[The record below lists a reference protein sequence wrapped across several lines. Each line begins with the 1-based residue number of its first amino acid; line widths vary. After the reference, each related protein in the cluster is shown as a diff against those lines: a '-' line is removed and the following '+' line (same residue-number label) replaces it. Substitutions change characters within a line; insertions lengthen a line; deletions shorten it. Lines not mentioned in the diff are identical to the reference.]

1 MASTKKQTTPVTQP
15 AAAAPV
21 DPALTGGLG
30 VGAPPAG
37 STTNAIPEPTAIGVP
52 KYQTIG
58 GRYVF
63 KGTKYD
69 QVIQGNDGKFYAV
82 DAGGNIIIN
91 PDGSPAADTPTTD
104 RSGNPV
110 RLPAQY
116 QTPAGAQVPS
126 PGGVTSRIEPG
137 SMAAAMGTSGPTR
150 YDEGQEVAIL
160 AGMPAEQRAQVQQ
173 AMVDRGLAP
182 TNAVG
187 IGGYDSNWAGAFKNV
202 LSFAN
207 ANNMK
212 WDDALRAMPIVDRT
226 STATVQRNHYN
237 VTLTS
242 PEDLAAVFKKAA
254 SDLLGG
260 TDVPQGLID
269 GYVRGYQEMQRQDQ
283 MTKIQQQEDAAN
295 EPKQKITVDADGN
308 PIDTGVPAG
317 TDIGGGALPDSAAGA
332 TGKPSGALPS
342 PVITSSTALPSAQ
355 QYAQD
360 QLQKQMPGQYRATQI
375 AQQYDVLSRLI
386 GTMGGSGVGSTVGTA
401 P

>member
-15 AAAAPV
+15 AAAPV

-126 PGGVTSRIEPG
+126 PSGVTSRIEPG

-295 EPKQKITVDADGN
+295 EPKQRITVDADGN
-308 PIDTGVPAG
+308 PIADPTLSRQTSRSAG
-317 TDIGGGALPDSAAGA
+317 PLDAPSALP
-332 TGKPSGALPS
+332 KPE
-342 PVITSSTALPSAQ
+342 ITTSTALPSAQ

-386 GTMGGSGVGSTVGTA
+386 GTMGGSGVSGTSGTA
-401 P
+401 PGSAP

>member
-1 MASTKKQTTPVTQP
+1 VASTKKQTPPTTTPTS
-15 AAAAPV
+15 PV
-21 DPALTGGLG
+21 DPALTGNLG

-37 STTNAIPEPTAIGVP
+37 TTTTNAIPEPTAIGVP

-69 QVIQGNDGKFYAV
+69 QLIEGNDGKFYAV

-91 PDGSPAADTPTTD
+91 PDGSPAADTPATD

-116 QTPAGAQVPS
+116 QTPAGTQVPT
-126 PGGVTSRIEPG
+126 PGGTTSRIEPG
-137 SMAAAMGTSGPTR
+137 SPAAALGTTGPTR

-160 AGMPAEQRAQVQQ
+160 AGMPPEQRAQVQQ

-187 IGGYDSNWAGAFKNV
+187 IGGYDSNWASSFKNV
-202 LSFAN
+202 LAYAN

-212 WDDALRAMPIVDRT
+212 WDDALRSMPIVDRT

-237 VTLTS
+237 ITLTS
-242 PEDLAAVFKKAA
+242 PTDLRAIFNKAA

-260 TDVPQGLID
+260 TDVPVGMAD
-269 GYVRGYQEMQRQDQ
+269 GFVNAYQEMQRQYW
-283 MTKIQQQEDAAN
+283 TAKNAEAEATAS
-295 EPKQKITVDADGN
+295 EPKQKVTVDADGN
-308 PIDTGVPAG
+308 PIVDPTLSQQTSRSAG
-317 TDIGGGALPDSAAGA
+317 PPDAPTVLP
-332 TGKPSGALPS
+332 KPVTTTTVNPPTPQA
-342 PVITSSTALPSAQ
+342 
-355 QYAQD
+355 YAQE

-375 AQQYDVLSRLI
+375 AQQYDVFSKLLGQI
-386 GTMGGSGVGSTVGTA
+386 GGGGGSTVGTA

>member
-15 AAAAPV
+15 ASQASPI
-21 DPALTGGLG
+21 DPSLTGSIG
-30 VGAPPAG
+30 VGAPPVG

-91 PDGSPAADTPTTD
+91 PDGSAAADTPATD

-126 PGGVTSRIEPG
+126 PSGVTSRIEPG
-137 SMAAAMGTSGPTR
+137 SAAAAMGTSGPTR

-202 LSFAN
+202 LAFAS

-237 VTLTS
+237 ITLTS
-242 PEDLAAVFKKAA
+242 PTDLKAIFNKAA

-260 TDVPQGLID
+260 TDVPAGMAD
-269 GYVRGYQEMQRQDQ
+269 GFVNAYQEMQRQDQ
-283 MTKIQQQEDAAN
+283 MTKIQQQEAAAN

-308 PIDTGVPAG
+308 PINTSAPPG

-332 TGKPSGALPS
+332 TGKTPGALPS
-342 PVITSSTALPSAQ
+342 PVITSSTSLPSAQ

-360 QLQKQMPGQYRATQI
+360 QLRQQMPGQYRATQI
-375 AQQYDVLSRLI
+375 AQQYDVFSKLLGTI
-386 GTMGGSGVGSTVGTA
+386 GGGGGSTVGTA